1 MTTDHGGAP
10 ARRRPLAAALGAAAW
25 LACGAGQAAAQPNI
39 ILMLTDDQTPS
50 LAEAMPSVQAL
61 AARGATFTHAYYND
75 PLCEPS
81 RAAILTG
88 QYAQNTGVLTND
100 WSDFAASGASTRSVA
115 LALHAAGYRTAL
127 IGKYVNG
134 YPGKAGIQPGWDRWM
149 ATIGAAYFGGKVEDQ
164 GKVRPLAPTDYQ
176 TDVLGAAAVDF
187 VRQATADGV
196 PFFLYLA
203 LHAPHVAAQPPARYA
218 GSDPGV
224 QVPRTPSFSEADV
237 SDKPAYVRA
246 KRPLSA
252 SEILNLD
259 SVYAN
264 MARSLLAA
272 DEWLSTLESALAD
285 AGQLENT
292 YVVVA
297 SDNGWMSG
305 QHRIRG
311 AKGLPYEE
319 SLRMPLYAA
328 GPGVAP
334 GSTVA
339 ALVGNADLAPTFAEW
354 GGTVMPAPI
363 DGRSF
368 ASLLAAPPPAWRQA
382 YPITYRQG
390 TAGTQPGWR
399 GLRTDN
405 YAYVEYATGERE
417 LYDMTADPYQLTNIA
432 ATADP
437 TLLAQLA
444 QRTADLAACSADGCR
459 ALEDQ
464 PLTGAAARARAKR
477 R

>member
-10 ARRRPLAAALGAAAW
+10 ARRRLLAAALGAAAW

-292 YVVVA
+292 YVVVT

-311 AKGLPYEE
+311 ARACPTRKACGC
-319 SLRMPLYAA
+319 R
-328 GPGVAP
+328 
-334 GSTVA
+334 STRR
-339 ALVGNADLAPTFAEW
+339 D
-354 GGTVMPAPI
+354 
-363 DGRSF
+363 
-368 ASLLAAPPPAWRQA
+368 
-382 YPITYRQG
+382 
-390 TAGTQPGWR
+390 PGWR
-399 GLRTDN
+399 RGPRSPPWS
-405 YAYVEYATGERE
+405 ATPTWRRPSPSGEG
-417 LYDMTADPYQLTNIA
+417 P
-432 ATADP
+432 P
-437 TLLAQLA
+437 
-444 QRTADLAACSADGCR
+444 CR
-459 ALEDQ
+459 ALSTGD
-464 PLTGAAARARAKR
+464 PLPRCSRPRRPLGGRPTRSPTGRARPAHSRAGAASAPTITRMSSTRRASGSCTT
-477 R
+477 